1 MMASQSPSQM
11 AGFTA
16 GTNFYGQGICDFNLY
31 RLLQKKLCDY
41 YMVYYFIINKKTADL
56 IIFFDT
62 LPGTLPL
69 PQRAIG
75 GNHFRSGNSAG
86 HITPTSMNPGFSM
99 GLQQQQQPQQQ
110 QHSPNS
116 LAAIGPR
123 SVLGAQSQANQ
134 ASLASLQKRA
144 FK

>member
-1 MMASQSPSQM
+1 
-11 AGFTA
+11 
-16 GTNFYGQGICDFNLY
+16 
-31 RLLQKKLCDY
+31 
-41 YMVYYFIINKKTADL
+41 
-56 IIFFDT
+56 
-62 LPGTLPL
+62 
-69 PQRAIG
+69 
-75 GNHFRSGNSAG
+75 
-86 HITPTSMNPGFSM
+86 MNPGFSM